1 VTALAGWMVRA
12 GLAARLAGNRAD
24 LWIPG
29 AASALAYLAWLPL
42 LAVVAGPPRTSDFA
56 FVGAGLFSSSA
67 YPWNVLLLAA
77 AATLLVLVAFL
88 IAALGEAALLRGLRH
103 DGGGG
108 SLTHDTGVIF
118 TVLLVAALP
127 AAIAV
132 AILVAATVAIA
143 PGEFGAPDLG
153 GPLLARILGPLAPFV
168 LFLAATILLGQAV
181 GAAAIRR
188 AVGTGSQRIAEA
200 LRDGVRDVLRRP
212 TRRLGL
218 ALTGTLAELLAV
230 GLAFA
235 LLRILW
241 EPVAEDLAAGWLL
254 SPATL
259 SLLVGF
265 VAVWLALLLIAGAL
279 HAWVSTWWSAEL
291 APGPAEVPPQSGGA
305 DAADR

>member
-1 VTALAGWMVRA
+1 MTMTGWLVRA

-42 LAVVAGPPRTSDFA
+42 LVVVAGPPRTSDFA

-77 AATLLVLVAFL
+77 AATLLVLAAFL
-88 IAALGEAALLRGLRH
+88 IAALGEAALLRGLRQ
-103 DGGGG
+103 DEAGR

-118 TVLLVAALP
+118 TVLLGAALP
-127 AAIAV
+127 VAIAV
-132 AILVAATVAIA
+132 AILVAATATIA

-153 GPLLARILGPLAPFV
+153 APLLVRILGSLAPFV
-168 LFLAATILLGQAV
+168 VLLAATILFGQAV

-188 AVGTGSQRIAEA
+188 AVGPGSRRIGAA
-200 LRDGVRDVLRRP
+200 LRGGALDVLRHP

-218 ALTGTLAELLAV
+218 ALAATLAELLA
-230 GLAFA
+230 LSLTFA
-235 LLRILW
+235 LLRVLW
-241 EPVAEDLAAGWLL
+241 EPLAEDLAAGWLL
-254 SPATL
+254 TPASL

-265 VAVWLALLLIAGAL
+265 VAIWLALVLIAGAL
-279 HAWVSTWWSAEL
+279 HAWVSAWWSAEL
-291 APGPAEVPPQSGGA
+291 VPDAGGA

>member
-1 VTALAGWMVRA
+1 MTALAGWMVRA

-56 FVGAGLFSSSA
+56 FVGARLFSSSA
-67 YPWNVLLLAA
+67 YPWNVVLLAS
-77 AATLLVLVAFL
+77 AATLLVLAAFL
-88 IAALGEAALLRGLRH
+88 IAALSEAALLRGLRH
-103 DGGGG
+103 DGGG

-132 AILVAATVAIA
+132 AIVVAATAAIA

-153 GPLLARILGPLAPFV
+153 GPLLARILGSLAPFV
-168 LFLAATILLGQAV
+168 LLLAATILLGQAV

-188 AVGTGSQRIAEA
+188 AVGTGPQRIAEA

-235 LLRILW
+235 LLRVLW
-241 EPVAEDLAAGWLL
+241 KSVAEDLAAGWLL

-279 HAWVSTWWSAEL
+279 HAWVSAWWSAEL
-291 APGPAEVPPQSGGA
+291 APGPAEVPPQTGGA